1 MFRKF
6 GPNDIILNTMRATP
20 RSHFFIYNSQ
30 IYYNDMPSQTFT
42 DGTGQAQQVTTLQR
56 ADGDQKTVTGFISLY
71 EYNIA
76 RTSGSFDDTYTRTI
90 GADGE
95 VSVLDGTVPMIFP
108 YLSKDSARASFKT
121 AVGGDTI
128 EGMTP
133 TFYNNEF
140 AFGDILTASYPQVC
154 TITREFI
161 EVPSGSGEAP
171 AEGTYNRHYVS
182 LKNLFNIYSV
192 KSRHFAVSSSF
203 ADKNK
208 QIGNLIHVPS
218 LFYGTKI
225 RPGTLSLKWY
235 FTGSLIGELRDTK
248 RNGELIQ
255 VSGASPAG
263 SYAADNN
270 EKVAGVVMYNEGF
283 IYLTGSWDLA
293 RAGAGRLS
301 LDNSASA
308 DGTVSRTKNL
318 HTPSWIYWGAG
329 MNDGRTQDSTNNDT
343 KWQNINSA
351 SFSITFEGETKT
363 QVMTMYAHARR
374 GEANYSNN
382 PTFLEYGQA
391 EMKYTS
397 SHVYEENPSRLMKNT
412 VSSAYGTGAI
422 ASGYTASF
430 QRQVYISKIGVYDKD
445 YNLIGVATLGSPVL
459 KKEDED
465 LAFKLKMDF

>member
-30 IYYNDMPSQTFT
+30 IYYNNLPSQTFT
-42 DGTGQAQQVTTLQR
+42 DAATNTQQVTTLQKSN
-56 ADGDQKTVTGFISLY
+56 QTGFISLY

-76 RTSGSFDDTYTRTI
+76 RTSGSFS
-90 GADGE
+90 GE
-95 VSVLDGTVPMIFP
+95 YVDNDGTVPMIFP
-108 YLSKDSARASFKT
+108 YITKDSARASFKT
-121 AVGGDTI
+121 ATGGDTI
-128 EGMTP
+128 QGMTP

-161 EVPSGSGEAP
+161 EVPSGSGVTADDDT
-171 AEGTYNRHYVS
+171 AGSAGDYNSHYLS
-182 LKNLFNIYSV
+182 LKNLFDIYSV

-255 VSGASPAG
+255 VSGASAAG
-263 SYAADNN
+263 SYATDNN

-283 IYLTGSWDLA
+283 IYLTGSWALGPTA
-293 RAGAGRLS
+293 ISLS
-301 LDNSASA
+301 IS
-308 DGTVSRTKNL
+308 GTTALSNKKD
-318 HTPSWIYWGAG
+318 PSWIYWGAG
-329 MNDGRTQDSTNNDT
+329 MNDGVTVNDT
-343 KWQNINSA
+343 KNPSSGDPTSTDQENLLSA
-351 SFSITFEGETKT
+351 SYSITFEGEDQNTSNDDVCSRTK
-363 QVMTMYAHARR
+363 RR
-374 GEANYSNN
+374 G
-382 PTFLEYGQA
+382 
-391 EMKYTS
+391 
-397 SHVYEENPSRLMKNT
+397 
-412 VSSAYGTGAI
+412 
-422 ASGYTASF
+422 
-430 QRQVYISKIGVYDKD
+430 
-445 YNLIGVATLGSPVL
+445 
-459 KKEDED
+459 
-465 LAFKLKMDF
+465 

>member
-6 GPNDIILNTMRATP
+6 GPNDILLNTMRATP
-20 RSHFFIYNSQ
+20 RSHFFIYNGKA
-30 IYYNDMPSQTFT
+30 YYNNEPVISSSL
-42 DGTGQAQQVTTLQR
+42 GGGNQVTTLLEKDYDL
-56 ADGDQKTVTGFISLY
+56 DGDFEPIPGFISLY
-71 EYNIA
+71 EYNIG
-76 RTSGSFDDTYTRTI
+76 RTSGSFTGKYIQIWGTPDASDPANKST
-90 GADGE
+90 
-95 VSVLDGTVPMIFP
+95 LDGTVPMIFP

-161 EVPSGSGEAP
+161 EVPSGSGVTATDSTDGSHG
-171 AEGTYNRHYVS
+171 AYNRHYVS

-192 KSRHFAVSSSF
+192 KSRHFAVTSSF

-225 RPGTLSLKWY
+225 RPGTLSLKWF

-255 VSGASPAG
+255 VSGN
-263 SYAADNN
+263 AANN
-270 EKVAGVVMYNEGF
+270 GKVGGVVMYNEGF
-283 IYLTGSWDLA
+283 LYLTGSWKVEKECPA
-293 RAGAGRLS
+293 ISLS
-301 LDNSASA
+301 IS
-308 DGTVSRTKNL
+308 GTTAVSNKK
-318 HTPSWIYWGAG
+318 HPSWIYWGAG
-329 MNDGRTQDSTNNDT
+329 MNDGRTRASTKNET
-343 KWQNINSA
+343 AIESITSA

-382 PTFLEYGQA
+382 PTFLKYGQP

-397 SHVYEENPSRLMKNT
+397 SHVYEENPNRLMKNT

-445 YNLIGVATLGSPVL
+445 YNLIGVASLGSPVL

>member
-6 GPNDIILNTMRATP
+6 GPNDILLNTMRATP

-30 IYYNDMPSQTFT
+30 IYYNNMPSQTFT
-42 DGTGQAQQVTTLQR
+42 DKTGQAQQVTTLQR
-56 ADGDQKTVTGFISLY
+56 ADGAQKTVTGFISLY

-76 RTSGSFDDTYTRTI
+76 RTSGSFDPDENG
-90 GADGE
+90 GAVG
-95 VSVLDGTVPMIFP
+95 MIYP
-108 YLSKDSARASFKT
+108 YISKDSARASFKT

-133 TFYNNEF
+133 TFFNNEF

-161 EVPSGSGEAP
+161 EVPSGSGVAASDGPP
-171 AEGTYNRHYVS
+171 ATAGEEGTYNRHYAS
-182 LKNLFNIYSV
+182 LTNLFNIYSV

-203 ADKNK
+203 ADKTE
-208 QIGNLIHVPS
+208 QSGNLIHIPS

-225 RPGTLSLKWY
+225 RPGTLSLKWF

-263 SYAADNN
+263 LYATNNN

-293 RAGAGRLS
+293 PTTIS
-301 LDNSASA
+301 LDNSSSKPDVDPIKSENIHA
-308 DGTVSRTKNL
+308 
-318 HTPSWIYWGAG
+318 PSWKYWGAG
-329 MNDGRTQDSTNNDT
+329 MNDGRTRAST
-343 KWQNINSA
+343 QNETAIQSITSA

-363 QVMTMYAHARR
+363 QVMTMYTHARR

-397 SHVYEENPSRLMKNT
+397 SHVYEENPRRLMKNT

-445 YNLIGVATLGSPVL
+445 YNLIGVASLGSPVL